1 MSRSK
6 AYAKEKYEEMIQNDI
21 NKFLRQGI
29 SDPRLNLVSVTRVD
43 LNDDYSIANV
53 YWDTFNPSIRGDIK
67 AAFSGIRGKVR
78 SMLAKT
84 LKVRHVPEINFFY
97 DSQYEDEH
105 NIMKII
111 NKEREQEE

>member
-1 MSRSK
+1 MSRGK

-21 NKFLRQGI
+21 NKILRQGL
-29 SDPRLNLVSVTRVD
+29 SDPRLNLVSVTRVN

-53 YWDTFNPSIRGDIK
+53 YWDTFNPSTRGDIK
-67 AAFSGIRGKVR
+67 AAFDGIRGKVR

-97 DSQYEDEH
+97 DSQFEDEH
-105 NIMKII
+105 KIM
-111 NKEREQEE
+111 NLLKEEHDKKE